1 MHRVLF
7 FDATIEIQGT
17 DRTGLLLDIAQVISN
32 QFGVNI
38 HQLTIKTDEGIFDGK
53 IELRVHDR
61 NDVNVI
67 IENLKKIGSL
77 QEVQQI

>member
-1 MHRVLF
+1 MHGDKF
-7 FDATIEIQGT
+7 
-17 DRTGLLLDIAQVISN
+17 IAQVISN